1 MIKNSIIT
9 VLLLFLFISV
19 QTCSNK
25 SYEQKKLSEE
35 HFKGLQIDK
44 VPEGTVFNDTTYVP
58 IYSEIYIKTKNIR
71 FNLTATLSLRN
82 TSLKH
87 TIFVTEVDYYN
98 SFGEKTKSF
107 LSTPIAIKPL
117 QTAEYVI
124 DEKDISGGAGAN
136 FIVNWEAKT
145 NVVKPIFQG
154 VMISTQG
161 QQGVSFTTKGVS
173 ISNR

>member
-1 MIKNSIIT
+1 MIKNIT
-9 VLLLFLFISV
+9 KVTFLLLAILAV
-19 QTCSNK
+19 QSCTDSQQNK
-25 SYEQKKLSEE
+25 LHEE

-44 VPEGTVFNDTTYVP
+44 IPAGVHYNDTTYVP

-87 TIFVTEVDYYN
+87 TIYVSEVDYYN

-107 LSTPIAIKPL
+107 LTKPIALKPL

-124 DEKDISGGAGAN
+124 DESDTSGGAGAN
-136 FIVNWEAKT
+136 FIVNWGSKSD
-145 NVVKPIFQG
+145 VVKPIFQG